1 MNQLNYGFDVTVN
14 YGQLFKAE
22 YEKADIWPLGSAVD
36 GVDILNEEIDEA
48 VDAAI
53 DIHNRRHE
61 LELDKGVIPTG
72 WHVQH
77 LEGYAVTAICEL
89 LQVIAVCRKYADTF
103 EEAQDD
109 YDELEEADTNG
120 VEITE

>member
-1 MNQLNYGFDVTVN
+1 MQQVVFYGNITQS
-14 YGQLFKAE
+14 YGDLFRAS
-22 YEKADIWPLGSAVD
+22 YEKANIWPLGSAVD

-48 VDAAI
+48 VDAAM
-53 DIHNRRHE
+53 DIHNRRQE
-61 LELDKGVIPTG
+61 LELDKGVIPTR

-103 EEAQDD
+103 EGTQDD
-109 YDELEEADTNG
+109 YDELEVCGDE
-120 VEITE
+120 